1 MLQQLFPPTHKSAQV
16 HQLSL
21 INDLYIQDTLTVFD
35 VVANSKADAFWATP
49 HIQYSKNS
57 VLFYLIKLTI
67 QENLKLLQPISVN

>member
-35 VVANSKADAFWATP
+35 VVANSKADA
-49 HIQYSKNS
+49 S
-57 VLFYLIKLTI
+57 
-67 QENLKLLQPISVN
+67 

>member
-1 MLQQLFPPTHKSAQV
+1 MHEV

-49 HIQYSKNS
+49 HIQCSKNS

-67 QENLKLLQPISVN
+67 QENLKLLQPICQLETRFP